1 MEEQYSYDDDTLIK
15 KFKYLTKDIGSG
27 GHIGVDDLPSLCD
40 RLGLSLLMISDQMH
54 HYFKYVDCVNG
65 TA

>member
-1 MEEQYSYDDDTLIK
+1 MK
-15 KFKYLTKDIGSG
+15 KFRYLTKDLGSG
-27 GHIGVDDLPSLCD
+27 GHIGVDDLPQLCD